1 VNVEKVQ
8 VYEEAFA
15 KMQAATGISDID
27 ELVENFIN
35 AEDQNFSLFT
45 YANELSG
52 DIEKHEAEIADF
64 KGQLEFLKGT
74 GGGQVNAEKQKMFGE
89 LEEKWS
95 KIDKMAEHYELKY
108 QQAAKTLTAVR
119 AGIQSV
125 FNRLHT
131 KSFGPPDMS
140 AVSEGNMIQYL
151 GIIEGRISEILNV
164 YNSTQQL
171 EGDDEEPAQPPPRP
185 AGGAQ
190 LTIKLP
196 STVEDYSDDEEEDD
210 EDDQR
215 PFTREELKLKTI
227 RGIQKKQE
235 KSKKAG
241 RGRA

>member
-1 VNVEKVQ
+1 
-8 VYEEAFA
+8 
-15 KMQAATGISDID
+15 
-27 ELVENFIN
+27 
-35 AEDQNFSLFT
+35 
-45 YANELSG
+45 
-52 DIEKHEAEIADF
+52 
-64 KGQLEFLKGT
+64 
-74 GGGQVNAEKQKMFGE
+74 
-89 LEEKWS
+89 
-95 KIDKMAEHYELKY
+95 
-108 QQAAKTLTAVR
+108 
-119 AGIQSV
+119 
-125 FNRLHT
+125 
-131 KSFGPPDMS
+131 MS

-241 RGRA
+241 RRN